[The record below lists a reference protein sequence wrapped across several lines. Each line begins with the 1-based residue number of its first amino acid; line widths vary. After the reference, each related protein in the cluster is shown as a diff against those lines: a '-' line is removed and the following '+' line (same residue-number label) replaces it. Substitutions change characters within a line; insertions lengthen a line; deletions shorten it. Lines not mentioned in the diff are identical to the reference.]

1 MNRVRSIGTGCLLA
15 VSAALWAQDAALPGR
30 RDRLQALAQS
40 MPGQMRP
47 SVGLAFQLRAA
58 DGRTPAAIE
67 IFRVLPGSPAAQA
80 GLQPGDLILSVR
92 GQAVTTGEA
101 FQAAMAQPGPAVLEV
116 LRKGAPL
123 RITLQVP
130 EPPPAPVSADPYTV
144 PGQVPSS
151 TQGINTLRTV
161 FLDPKTGRLAFI
173 GSRDPAYATGPIDYA
188 ELLGDALRSPYPA
201 FSLDPSP
208 ATRSTREALL
218 RKVDGD
224 MARMQKDIAFG
235 KAWMLRMGNQLL
247 TDPALELDRQ
257 RFLKKG
263 AAAMRSTPEQVR
275 AFWDLVS
282 ERMTPMGPQWVET
295 VAKLFEGMGD
305 VEMGRA
311 LRAMGSPE
319 SQAQAFS
326 IIGLGP
332 LLDDLRMK
340 IQTGAI
346 TGDRALALG
355 QAAFW
360 ERALKGLRAPEASWR
375 PAVDQ
380 VRAGRISVDAFLVQ
394 ASNAMSQAIT
404 DRVMTPWLNGL
415 VLSQAFLERFYQVP
429 PIEVVPSFLGGLAPD
444 SGLART
450 FFAADWSLKM
460 LAISPELA
468 DKVPGHL
475 TYQNHAFR
483 MGTPADSRGS
493 IRAWLTPQGVELRHD
508 PAGNTLSFGPSR
520 IAIRSELT
528 SYEGGSRPAGATER
542 QAAESYAQEVT
553 RRYDDYAR
561 ALPELH
567 RLREAAKVIAL
578 VRWAKGRG
586 LTLAPPATA
595 TPTKPLP
602 ASFRQGFWTATMLV
616 DATRFV
622 FVISAHGGVDFDAK
636 AGDAWVQPKAEPGLG
651 DSALKQLVGSAAL
664 AQQAADAALKGDLEG
679 ARELAQRSELAMIG
693 DLRSGFPALAAVPQV
708 PEPAAYAAFQ
718 SQALAQSREA
728 LDGLRQAKTEAERKP
743 WEDKLRNLRDLMA
756 QGQRTPGSAAELVV
770 QLQPGAMGVITPG
783 PATPAPPHAAPAPVP
798 PAPVTPPTVAATPAQ
813 PASAVP
819 PEERARLRNEITQL
833 RSELCRIQAQLRRL
847 NATIQMDQG
856 QRAEWERVTNEAY
869 ERALD
874 EVKEALMD
882 ELKDLSMDLP
892 KGYLEDKL
900 EKAATPADKERI
912 QRSLR
917 LVQRLKESYD
927 LKDFSVWASYEDYSR
942 DEIIEGAKMVAE
954 LTGLDEWI
962 KNKLVKKWGLGR
974 VLAFGEAAQDIVASA
989 YDVTS
994 EVLAWR
1000 RLGQLNRNS
1009 DAFLKAVE
1017 STSRRM
1023 QIVMESIQARELRL
1037 GLPPGASRTPCP

>member
-1 MNRVRSIGTGCLLA
+1 MGVVRSFCVWGLLVA
-15 VSAALWAQDAALPGR
+15 LAAQLGAQPARPLPTR
-30 RDRLQALAQS
+30 RDRLQGILQAQ
-40 MPGQMRP
+40 GT
-47 SVGLAFQLRAA
+47 AA
-58 DGRTPAAIE
+58 VEGS
-67 IFRVLPGSPAAQA
+67 GSPADPFAIPGIA
-80 GLQPGDLILSVR
+80 RPLQG
-92 GQAVTTGEA
+92 
-101 FQAAMAQPGPAVLEV
+101 
-116 LRKGAPL
+116 
-123 RITLQVP
+123 
-130 EPPPAPVSADPYTV
+130 
-144 PGQVPSS
+144 
-151 TQGINTLRTV
+151 GINSLRTV
-161 FLDPKTGRLAFI
+161 FIDTRTGSLTFL
-173 GSRDPAYATGPIDYA
+173 GTQDPAYATGPIDYNA
-188 ELLGDALRSPYPA
+188 LLREALRSPYPA

-224 MARMQKDIAFG
+224 MARMRNDVAFG
-235 KAWMLRMGNQLL
+235 KAWMLRMGNLL
-247 TDPALELDRQ
+247 LSDPALELDRQ

-263 AAAMRSTPEQVR
+263 AAAMRSTPDQVR

-305 VEMGRA
+305 AEMGRA

-319 SQAQAFS
+319 NQYQAFTL
-326 IIGLGP
+326 IGLGP
-332 LLDDLRMK
+332 LIDDLRMK

-346 TGDRALALG
+346 APERAMALG

-360 ERALKGLRAPEASWR
+360 ERALKGLRAPEATWR

-380 VRAGRISVDAFLVQ
+380 VRAGRISVDAFLAQV
-394 ASNAMSQAIT
+394 SNVMSQSIT

-415 VLSQAFLERFYQVP
+415 VLSQAFLERFYQAP

-444 SGLART
+444 SELARA

-475 TYQNHAFR
+475 TYQNYAFKL
-483 MGTPADSRGS
+483 GTPSDSRGS

-508 PAGNTLSFGPSR
+508 PAGSTVSFGASR

-528 SYEGGSRPAGATER
+528 SYEGGSRSAGASER
-542 QAAESYAQEVT
+542 QAAEGYAQEVT
-553 RRYDDYAR
+553 RRYDEYAR

-578 VRWAKGRG
+578 VRWAKARG
-586 LTLAPPATA
+586 LTLVPPGPAT
-595 TPTKPLP
+595 PGKPLP

-636 AGDAWVQPKAEPGLG
+636 VGEAWVQPKAEPGHA

-679 ARELAQRSELAMIG
+679 ARELAQRSEQAMIG
-693 DLRSGFPALAAVPQV
+693 DLRSGFPPLLDAPQV
-708 PEPAAYAAFQ
+708 PEPAAFATFQ
-718 SQALAQSREA
+718 SQSLAQSREA
-728 LDGLRQAKTEAERKP
+728 IAGLQQSKTEAERKP
-743 WEDKLRNLRDLMA
+743 FEDKLRTLKDLMA
-756 QGQRTPGSAAELVV
+756 QGQRNPASASQLLV
-770 QLQPGAMGVITPG
+770 QLQTGSLGTITPTA
-783 PATPAPPHAAPAPVP
+783 PVVTVPTPPTAPPIATPAPTKPGP
-798 PAPVTPPTVAATPAQ
+798 
-813 PASAVP
+813 AVP

-833 RSELCRIQAQLRRL
+833 RNELCRIQAQLRRF
-847 NATIQMDQG
+847 NATIQMDQA
-856 QRAEWERVTNEAY
+856 QRAEWEKVTNEAY
-869 ERALD
+869 QRALD
-874 EVKEALMD
+874 EVKDALMD

-912 QRSLR
+912 KRSLR

-927 LKDFSVWASYEDYSR
+927 LKDFSVWASYEDYTR
-942 DEIIEGAKMVAE
+942 EEMIEGAKMVAE
-954 LTGLDEWI
+954 ITGLDEWV
-962 KNKLVKKWGLGR
+962 KDKLVKKWGLGR

-989 YDVTS
+989 YDVAS

-1000 RLGQLNRNS
+1000 RLNQLNRNS
-1009 DAFLKAVE
+1009 DAFLKSVE
-1017 STSRRM
+1017 ATSRRM
-1023 QIVMESIQARELRL
+1023 QTIMEGIHARELRL
-1037 GLPPGASRTPCP
+1037 GLPPGASKTPCP